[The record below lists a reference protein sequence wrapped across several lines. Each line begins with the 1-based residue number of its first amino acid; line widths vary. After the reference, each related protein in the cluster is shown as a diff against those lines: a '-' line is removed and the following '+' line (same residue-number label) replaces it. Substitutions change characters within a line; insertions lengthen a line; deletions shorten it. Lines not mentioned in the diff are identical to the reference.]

1 MQKYCSIMQDA
12 DEGFADFTFD
22 IIKMKKKL
30 FGGFAL
36 ECAAEDEG
44 KAVGFGLEI
53 KKNMRGLI
61 NRDVRTFCTYSDG
74 MKLTYQAGMSD
85 DFLASVGRLYE
96 FDARALRLKDSAYI
110 ECGALSGDPA
120 NLQQEEV
127 DFKCFVNVNDES
139 SYAEFYINIDLPN
152 KKLYLKEKDME
163 YRKNIIRFLSR

>member
-12 DEGFADFTFD
+12 DEGFADFSFD
-22 IIKMKKKL
+22 IINMKKKL
-30 FGGFAL
+30 FGGFFL
-36 ECAAEDEG
+36 TCAAFDEG
-44 KAVGFGLEI
+44 KNVGFNLEI

-61 NRDVRTFCTYSDG
+61 NRDVRTFCTYPDG
-74 MKLTYQAGMSD
+74 MKLTYQAGLSD
-85 DFLASVGRLYE
+85 DFLANVGRLYE
-96 FDARALRLKDSAYI
+96 LDAGALRLKDSVYI

-127 DFKCFVNVNDES
+127 DFKCFLNVNDES

-163 YRKNIIRFLSR
+163 YRENIVRYFGR